1 MTDQSVLLAGLALLS
16 LALPVGWA
24 WWQKRQ
30 GETGINEQWLS
41 STARFIYGIGL
52 PYLALIAGLLPPR
65 FLGLKGLET
74 IMALDLSGH
83 GANLQKA
90 VTLLLLECL
99 ADGGIVIRLGL
110 AALLLA
116 LGLRWGLARLNLE
129 SLPSGWSIREI
140 IYDGLH
146 WAFYYAIFWALTG
159 DLYLGVVG
167 GMLWV
172 LLEGALVAWAQRDT
186 PASRLP
192 LLIKTVIL
200 ILTAT
205 IFFYAPNLW
214 LLWPVHGGLAFIGTR
229 RGSGPG

>member
-1 MTDQSVLLAGLALLS
+1 MINQNLLLAGLALVS
-16 LALPVGWA
+16 LALPVAWA

-30 GETGINEQWLS
+30 DEAGINEQWLF

-65 FLGLKGLET
+65 FLGLKGMET
-74 IMALDLSGH
+74 ITALDLN
-83 GANLQKA
+83 GASLQK
-90 VTLLLLECL
+90 VGSLLLLECL

-116 LGLRWGLARLNLE
+116 LGLRWGLARLGLKPLAGRLSVLE
-129 SLPSGWSIREI
+129 IL
-140 IYDGLH
+140 YDGLH

-159 DLYLGVVG
+159 DLYLGVIG
-167 GMLWV
+167 GMLWSLV
-172 LLEGALVAWAQRDT
+172 EGALVAWVQRDDPT
-186 PASRLP
+186 YRLS
-192 LLIKTVIL
+192 KAVIL

-229 RGSGPG
+229 RESGPG

>member
-1 MTDQSVLLAGLALLS
+1 MINQNLFLAGLALMS
-16 LALPVGWA
+16 LALPVAWV

-30 GETGINEQWLS
+30 GEAGINEQWLP
-41 STARFIYGIGL
+41 STARFIYGVGL
-52 PYLALIAGLLPPR
+52 PYLAVIVGLLPPR

-74 IMALDLSGH
+74 IMGLDLN
-83 GANLQKA
+83 GAAGQKA
-90 VTLLLLECL
+90 VSLLLLECL

-116 LGLRWGLARLNLE
+116 LGLRWGLARLDLNPVAPRLSALE
-129 SLPSGWSIREI
+129 IL
-140 IYDGLH
+140 YDGLH

-159 DLYLGVVG
+159 DLYVGVIG
-167 GMLWV
+167 GMLWG
-172 LLEGALVAWAQRDT
+172 LLEGALVAWIQRDEPT
-186 PASRLP
+186 PRLN
-192 LLIKTVIL
+192 KAVIL
-200 ILTAT
+200 ILTAA

>member
-1 MTDQSVLLAGLALLS
+1 MTDQNIILAGLALLS

-30 GETGINEQWLS
+30 GEAGINEQWLS
-41 STARFIYGIGL
+41 VTARFIYGIGL
-52 PYLALIAGLLPPR
+52 PYLAVIAGLLPPR

-74 IMALDLSGH
+74 IMALDLN
-83 GANLQKA
+83 GASLQKA
-90 VTLLLLECL
+90 VALLLLECL
-99 ADGGIVIRLGL
+99 ADGGMVIRLGL

-116 LGLRWGLARLNLE
+116 LGLRWGLARLDLKPLASRLSVLE
-129 SLPSGWSIREI
+129 IL
-140 IYDGLH
+140 YDGLH

-159 DLYLGVVG
+159 DLYLGVIG
-167 GMLWV
+167 GLLWV
-172 LLEGALVAWAQRDT
+172 LLEGALVAWVQRDEPT
-186 PASRLP
+186 PRLS
-192 LLIKTVIL
+192 KTVIL

-229 RGSGPG
+229 RETGPG

>member
-1 MTDQSVLLAGLALLS
+1 MTAQNILLAGLALLS
-16 LALPVGWA
+16 LALPAGWA

-30 GETGINEQWLS
+30 TSEQWLS
-41 STARFIYGIGL
+41 STARFFYAVGL

-74 IMALDLSGH
+74 IMALDLN
-83 GANLQKA
+83 GASLQKA

-99 ADGGIVIRLGL
+99 VDGGIVIRLGL

-116 LGLRWGLARLNLE
+116 LGLRWGLARLGLKPLASRLSVLE
-129 SLPSGWSIREI
+129 IL
-140 IYDGLH
+140 YDGLH
-146 WAFYYAIFWALTG
+146 WAFYYAIFWALTV
-159 DLYLGVVG
+159 DLYLGVIG
-167 GMLWV
+167 GLLWV
-172 LLEGALVAWAQRDT
+172 LLEGALVAWVQRGEPT
-186 PASRLP
+186 PQLSKA
-192 LLIKTVIL
+192 VIL
-200 ILTAT
+200 ILTAA

>member
-1 MTDQSVLLAGLALLS
+1 MTHQNIFLAGLALLS
-16 LALPVGWA
+16 LALPAGWA

-30 GETGINEQWLS
+30 TSEQWLS
-41 STARFIYGIGL
+41 STARFFYGIGL
-52 PYLALIAGLLPPR
+52 PYLAVIAGLLPPR

-74 IMALDLSGH
+74 IMALDLN
-83 GANLQKA
+83 GASLQKA

-116 LGLRWGLARLNLE
+116 LGLRWGLARLGLKPLAARLSLLE
-129 SLPSGWSIREI
+129 IL
-140 IYDGLH
+140 YDGLH
-146 WAFYYAIFWALTG
+146 WAFYYAIFWALSG
-159 DLYLGVVG
+159 DLYLGVIG
-167 GMLWV
+167 GLLWV
-172 LLEGALVAWAQRDT
+172 LLEGALVAWVQRDEPT
-186 PASRLP
+186 PRLS
-192 LLIKTVIL
+192 KTVIL